1 MHKALTLLVGTL
13 ALLGGC
19 SSAAPRTGGGGE
31 GGEAGED
38 GTQTGGSGGG
48 TGGQAPG
55 TGGRATGG
63 NPGTGG
69 TDTGGAGGQTGGSDG
84 SKADA
89 AAPSEMDA
97 SMPGGASDGPPPGP
111 TAPGQGPTAEG
122 TIVFSRDFEDG
133 SMAGLARSPNG
144 LPEDRIQIADDPT
157 KQRGKVMRIEY
168 HAGDNFR
175 TSGGTQ
181 PRSWLSSAMG
191 YTVKNGKTVS
201 VAFGF
206 MTDNPNWGAHFAQII
221 RDGGPLWMLLLDT
234 GGGVASEV
242 HRGSGGGKAATK
254 VEAMKWYDFRI
265 DTTYSGGGAIKF
277 YMNGQPIGSGTG
289 NAGPD
294 GRFDCGIYWYNGGKG
309 TRTAWISNISIGEK

>member
-1 MHKALTLLVGTL
+1 M
-13 ALLGGC
+13 GGE
-19 SSAAPRTGGGGE
+19 GGE
-31 GGEAGED
+31 GGEAGQD
-38 GTQTGGSGGG
+38 GTPTGGSTGGQGGKPAPG
-48 TGGQAPG
+48 TGGQATGGADSGGTSGG
-55 TGGRATGG
+55 TGGA
-63 NPGTGG
+63 PAA
-69 TDTGGAGGQTGGSDG
+69 DAS
-84 SKADA
+84 APAPDA
-89 AAPSEMDA
+89 AAPV
-97 SMPGGASDGPPPGP
+97 GGSGG
-111 TAPGQGPTAEG
+111 TSAPGQGPTAEG

-133 SMAGLARSPNG
+133 SMAGLSRSPNG
-144 LPEDRIQIADDPT
+144 IPEDRIQITDDPT
-157 KQRGKVMRIEY
+157 KQRGKVMQIVY
-168 HAGDNFR
+168 KAGDNFR

-191 YTVKNGKTVS
+191 YTVKSGKTVS

-242 HRGSGGGKAATK
+242 HRGSGGGKAGEK
-254 VEAMKWYDFRI
+254 VQAMKWYDFRI

-294 GRFDCGIYWYNGGKG
+294 GRFDCGIYWYNGSKG

>member
-1 MHKALTLLVGTL
+1 M
-13 ALLGGC
+13 
-19 SSAAPRTGGGGE
+19 GGE
-31 GGEAGED
+31 GGAAGED
-38 GTQTGGSGGG
+38 GTQTGGSGGKS
-48 TGGQAPG
+48 PG
-55 TGGRATGG
+55 TGGAAATGG
-63 NPGTGG
+63 ITGTGG
-69 TDTGGAGGQTGGSDG
+69 AVSTGGAEQTGGAGAAVDAGSGGQ
-84 SKADA
+84 A
-89 AAPSEMDA
+89 DA
-97 SMPGGASDGPPPGP
+97 SMSGGSADAGPVGP
-111 TAPGQGPTAEG
+111 SPAGQGPNAEG

-133 SMAGLARSPNG
+133 SMAGLSRSPNS
-144 LPEDRIQIADDPT
+144 LPVDRIQITDDPT
-157 KQRGKVMRIEY
+157 KQRGKVMRIVY
-168 HAGDNFR
+168 QAGDSFQ

-191 YTVKNGKTVS
+191 YTVKQGKTVS

-242 HRGSGGGKAATK
+242 HRGSGGGKAAEK
-254 VEAMKWYDFRI
+254 IQAMKWYDFRI

-294 GRFDCGIYWYNGGKG
+294 GRFDCGIYWYNGSKG

>member
-1 MHKALTLLVGTL
+1 M
-13 ALLGGC
+13 
-19 SSAAPRTGGGGE
+19 
-31 GGEAGED
+31 
-38 GTQTGGSGGG
+38 SG
-48 TGGQAPG
+48 
-55 TGGRATGG
+55 
-63 NPGTGG
+63 
-69 TDTGGAGGQTGGSDG
+69 
-84 SKADA
+84 
-89 AAPSEMDA
+89 PS
-97 SMPGGASDGPPPGP
+97 
-111 TAPGQGPTAEG
+111 APGQGPNAEG

-133 SMAGLARSPNG
+133 SMAGLSRSPNG
-144 LPEDRIQIADDPT
+144 LPEDRIQITDDPT
-157 KQRGKVMRIEY
+157 KQRGKVMQIVY
-168 HAGDNFR
+168 KAGDNFR

-191 YTVKNGKTVS
+191 YTVKQGKTVS

-242 HRGSGGGKAATK
+242 HRGSGGGKAGEK
-254 VEAMKWYDFRI
+254 VQAMKWYDFRI

-294 GRFDCGIYWYNGGKG
+294 GRFDCGIYWYNGSKG

>member
-1 MHKALTLLVGTL
+1 MQNLTVVFGATLLFLVG
-13 ALLGGC
+13 AC
-19 SSAAPRTGGGGE
+19 SSATRTGGTGGAGGE
-31 GGEAGED
+31 GGD
-38 GTQTGGSGGG
+38 GTETGGSGGSG

-55 TGGRATGG
+55 TGGKGTGG
-63 NPGTGG
+63 AAPGTGG
-69 TDTGGAGGQTGGSDG
+69 ATGGSGTGGATEVDAGSGGAPVDASSPGTGGMSG
-84 SKADA
+84 
-89 AAPSEMDA
+89 PS
-97 SMPGGASDGPPPGP
+97 
-111 TAPGQGPTAEG
+111 APGQGPNAEG

-133 SMAGLARSPNG
+133 SMAGLSRSPNG
-144 LPEDRIQIADDPT
+144 LPEDRIQITDDPT
-157 KQRGKVMRIEY
+157 KQRGKVMQIVY
-168 HAGDNFR
+168 KAGDNFR

-191 YTVKNGKTVS
+191 YTVKQGKTVS

-242 HRGSGGGKAATK
+242 HRGSGGGKAGEK
-254 VEAMKWYDFRI
+254 VQAMKWYDFRI

-294 GRFDCGIYWYNGGKG
+294 GRFDCGIYWYNGSKG